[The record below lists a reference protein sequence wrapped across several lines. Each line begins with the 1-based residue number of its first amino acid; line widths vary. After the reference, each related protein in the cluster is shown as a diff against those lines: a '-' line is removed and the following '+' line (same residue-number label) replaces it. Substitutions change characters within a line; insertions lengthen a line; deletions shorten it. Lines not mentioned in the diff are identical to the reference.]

1 MNNETKEKFMILLS
15 QMHEDQ
21 NMFLWYI
28 SSLLFKEDDDIS
40 QINKKIEQSI
50 VLSEFLKEQTEN
62 KELIKL
68 VDDNLSML
76 VQRISS

>member
-15 QMHEDQ
+15 QMYEDQ
-21 NMFLWYI
+21 NMFFWYI

-40 QINKKIEQSI
+40 QINRKIEQSI
-50 VLSEFLKEQTEN
+50 ILSEFLKEHTEN

-68 VDDNLSML
+68 VDNNLSML